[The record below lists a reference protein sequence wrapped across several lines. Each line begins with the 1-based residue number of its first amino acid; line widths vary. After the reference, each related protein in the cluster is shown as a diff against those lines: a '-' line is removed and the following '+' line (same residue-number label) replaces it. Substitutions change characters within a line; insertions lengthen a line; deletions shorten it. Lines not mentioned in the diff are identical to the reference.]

1 MKQLLIGLI
10 TLIVWGVTA
19 WLWVPVMTELLAPLN
34 WFVHFVGA
42 LMFGALIG
50 LFALPYLFGQQ
61 RLKPWKAMTVL
72 IVIGTVIMMVLAEI

>member
-1 MKQLLIGLI
+1 MKQLLIGVI
-10 TLIVWGVTA
+10 TVIVWGVTA

-34 WFVHFVGA
+34 WGVHFVGA

-61 RLKPWKAMTVL
+61 RLKPWKAMTAF
-72 IVIGTVIMMVLAEI
+72 IVIGTVIMMILAEI